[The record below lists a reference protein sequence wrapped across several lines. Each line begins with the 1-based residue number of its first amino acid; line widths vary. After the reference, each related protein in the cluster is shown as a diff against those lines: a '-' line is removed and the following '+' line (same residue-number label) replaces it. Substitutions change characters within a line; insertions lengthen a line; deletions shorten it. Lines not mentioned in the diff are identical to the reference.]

1 MKYIITATNAE
12 NKIRTTNEVPEL
24 ETAIRLFHTNLFSG
38 LYPNVMLCDNETG
51 EVLMHTRQD
60 DDTPWVADYIID
72 DVLGV
77 MLEDEPEL
85 TMECVAK
92 ALFEEL
98 FSE

>member
-1 MKYIITATNAE
+1 
-12 NKIRTTNEVPEL
+12 
-24 ETAIRLFHTNLFSG
+24 
-38 LYPNVMLCDNETG
+38 
-51 EVLMHTRQD
+51 MHTRQD

-85 TMECVAK
+85 TLECMAK

>member
-1 MKYIITATNAE
+1 MKYVITATNAE
-12 NKIRTTNEVPEL
+12 AKIRATNEVPEL
-24 ETAIRLFHTNLFSG
+24 EIAIKLFHANLFSG
-38 LYPNVMLCDNETG
+38 LYPKVMLCDNETG

-60 DDTPWVADYIID
+60 DTPWVADDIID

-85 TMECVAK
+85 TLECMAK

>member
-51 EVLMHTRQD
+51 EVLMHTCEN
-60 DDTPWVADYIID
+60 DTPWVADYIID

-85 TMECVAK
+85 TLECVAK